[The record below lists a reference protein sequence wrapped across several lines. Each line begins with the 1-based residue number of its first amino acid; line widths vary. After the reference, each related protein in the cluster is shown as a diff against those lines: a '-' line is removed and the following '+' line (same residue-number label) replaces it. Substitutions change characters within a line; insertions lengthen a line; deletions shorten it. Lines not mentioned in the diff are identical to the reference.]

1 MAQIK
6 IGLDFHGVIDAN
18 PKYFSGFTQ
27 EARKRGWKI
36 YVITGGPYEKV
47 KQELEQMNISY
58 DEIFAIY
65 DYYEKKGLAIK
76 KQDGSYEIAPD
87 LWNTIKAKYCKANN
101 IDIQIDDST
110 IYGNSFLTPYCR
122 FDNKE
127 KACIRSGPKKLQLGQ
142 NIDQTLDDIF
152 KIIKK

>member
-65 DYYEKKGLAIK
+65 DYYLFQSQPRA
-76 KQDGSYEIAPD
+76 
-87 LWNTIKAKYCKANN
+87 T
-101 IDIQIDDST
+101 
-110 IYGNSFLTPYCR
+110 
-122 FDNKE
+122 
-127 KACIRSGPKKLQLGQ
+127 
-142 NIDQTLDDIF
+142 F
-152 KIIKK
+152 KIRVAFLRVCPVFTENPVISA